1 MENTHA
7 PPPRPLYK
15 QNSWSPDTLRD
26 ETWQRRKS
34 SCSARRLNRSKSVS
48 EDDLE
53 ELKACIELGFGFD
66 SPVIDPKLSDTLP
79 ALEFYHAVNTQCS
92 KSVLT
97 GWLIYTVGL
106 IDFTVDFF
114 DPTDDNCWFFLIF
127 CFRSWWCGDGED
139 EVEAVGPV
147 GRLRGSAIIFF
158 YLNLKNIFSI
168 VNYKFN
174 SYLFYFLYQ
183 SLHLLN
189 LEKSDML
196 LL

>member
-53 ELKACIELGFGFD
+53 EIKACIELGFGFN

-79 ALEFYHAVNTQCS
+79 ALEFFHAVNTQCS

-97 GWLIYTVGL
+97 EVG
-106 IDFTVDFF
+106 DAEMVKM
-114 DPTDDNCWFFLIF
+114 
-127 CFRSWWCGDGED
+127 
-139 EVEAVGPV
+139 
-147 GRLRGSAIIFF
+147 RLRQWAQLVACAVRQSSS
-158 YLNLKNIFSI
+158 SI
-168 VNYKFN
+168 
-174 SYLFYFLYQ
+174 
-183 SLHLLN
+183 
-189 LEKSDML
+189 
-196 LL
+196 